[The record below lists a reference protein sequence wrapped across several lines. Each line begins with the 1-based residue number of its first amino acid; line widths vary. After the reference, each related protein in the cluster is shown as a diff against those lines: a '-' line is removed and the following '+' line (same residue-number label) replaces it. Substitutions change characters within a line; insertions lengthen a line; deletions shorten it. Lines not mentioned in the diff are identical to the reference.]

1 MKAPIQTHVPGP
13 FRRAVTGISVREG
26 RFYWSGFASFW
37 RIAVIVFVL
46 KLLLKLVFALPGGL
60 AAAEI
65 PVAAMALTSLLM
77 AGVLTA
83 VTSAQRSRFNA
94 AAPPVPAS
102 TGAAR

>member
-1 MKAPIQTHVPGP
+1 MKERVQTHVPGP
-13 FRRAVTGISVREG
+13 FRRAVTGIIVREG

-46 KLLLKLVFALPGGL
+46 KLLLKVIFALPGGL
-60 AAAEI
+60 AGAEI

-83 VTSAQRSRFNA
+83 LTSGQRSRFNA
-94 AAPPVPAS
+94 AAPPVPAT
-102 TGAAR
+102 TGATR